1 MILINRRIKGD
12 NEMKKGLKGVLL
24 LILLCLS
31 IFMPAEHVSAEDGAA
46 LQRVQDAGV
55 LRVAT
60 SADFPPFEFY
70 ATVDGERQIVGMD
83 IFIAEKIAEDL
94 GVELDVQ
101 DLGFDSLL
109 PALEA
114 HNVDIV
120 LAGMTPTPERRKSVD
135 FSDIYYQTFQNVMI
149 RTEDQEVYTSL
160 ESLSGQRIG
169 VQSGSLQEELV
180 NQIEDPEVMT
190 LTDLNDLLLALKT
203 NRLDA
208 VIMQGPNAE
217 AHAAQDDTLY
227 TFEGGFEL
235 EEEDRG
241 SAIAFRPGDDSL
253 VEAINESLAE
263 IEEQNLTDDYLAQAG
278 EFMLASELDDNG
290 EEIDEGF
297 VSSYWEYFLDGT
309 LITLLIS
316 AVSVFFGMILGTIL
330 SFMRLSNNFI
340 LKFLG
345 SAYVEFVRGTPMM
358 IQVMFIYFASGLVF
372 NLPALTS
379 GIIAVSLNSGAY
391 ICEIIRSGLK
401 SVDKGQAEAARSLGM
416 SKGNAMRYIIFPQA
430 LKNIWPALGNEFIT
444 IIKESSIVSVIGV
457 GELIFQT
464 RVVRSISFQGIL
476 PLFVTML
483 IYFALTFSLTKL
495 LNFYEGKMN
504 HD

>member
-1 MILINRRIKGD
+1 
-12 NEMKKGLKGVLL
+12 MKKGIKGVLL
-24 LILLCLS
+24 LVLLSVIL
-31 IFMPAEHVSAEDGAA
+31 FKPTQQVSAEEDTA
-46 LQRVQDAGV
+46 LQRVQEAGV

-70 ATVDGERQIVGMD
+70 ATIDGERQIVGMD

-120 LAGMTPTPERRKSVD
+120 IAGMTPTPERRKSVD
-135 FSDIYYQTFQNVMI
+135 FSDIYYRTFQNIMI
-149 RTEDQEVYTSL
+149 RAEDQVELNSL
-160 ESLSGQRIG
+160 ESLSGKRIG
-169 VQSGSLQEELV
+169 VQSGSLQEELA
-180 NQIEDPEVMT
+180 NQIDNPDLMT

-203 NRLDA
+203 DRLDA

-217 AHAAQDDTLY
+217 AHASQDDSLY
-227 TFEGGFEL
+227 TYDGGFEL
-235 EEEDRG
+235 DDEDRG

-253 VEAINESLAE
+253 VEAVNESLAE
-263 IEEQNLTDDYLAQAG
+263 IEEQNLTEDYLAQAG
-278 EFMLASELDDNG
+278 EYMLAEDS
-290 EEIDEGF
+290 DEGF
-297 VSSYWEYFLDGT
+297 LSSYWEYFLDGT
-309 LITLLIS
+309 LTTLFIS
-316 AVSVFFGMILGTIL
+316 ALSVFFGMILGTVL
-330 SFMRLSNNFI
+330 SFMRLSSNI
-340 LKFLG
+340 VLKALG

-391 ICEIIRSGLK
+391 ICEIIRSGLN
-401 SVDKGQAEAARSLGM
+401 SVDKGQTEAARSLGM
-416 SKGNAMRYIIFPQA
+416 SKGHAMRYIIFPQA

-457 GELIFQT
+457 GELIFHT

-476 PLFVTML
+476 PLVVTML
-483 IYFALTFSLTKL
+483 IYFVLTFSLTKI
-495 LNFYEGKMN
+495 LNYYEGRMN